1 MPFDGDHRAAYAL
14 LHDDGTIEHRR
25 VGYDHVRVPVAL
37 RSRFGDAPWVD
48 VPEKRFETALL
59 EGS

>member
-14 LHDDGTIEHRR
+14 MHDDGTIEQRR

-37 RSRFGDAPWVD
+37 RAKFGDAEWVD
-48 VPEKRFETALL
+48 VTEKRFETATL
-59 EGS
+59 EGA